1 MRARHALILAVIT
14 TLALVPLATRAAEL
28 TKDSLKKVRKNV
40 TEEKAVLVDV
50 REKSE
55 WDKGHIEGAIFLPLS
70 SLKKRADAD
79 TLTKLLPEDKV
90 LYIHCV
96 VGKRAVTAG
105 NILERLEYDVRPLK
119 PGYKELLKAGF
130 KKADDRQRRNAA

>member
-1 MRARHALILAVIT
+1 MKLYRSIVVLGVVAACLIPRPAES
-14 TLALVPLATRAAEL
+14 AEL
-28 TKDSLKKVRKNV
+28 TKDSLNMVRKNV
-40 TEEKAVLVDV
+40 GDEKAVLVDV

-55 WDKGHIEGAIFLPLS
+55 WEAGHIEDAIFLPLS
-70 SLKKRADAD
+70 SLKKGADAESLA
-79 TLTKLLPEDKV
+79 TLLPSDKI

-105 NILERLEYDVRPLK
+105 NTLEALDYEVRPLK

-130 KKADDRQRRNAA
+130 KRAQE